1 MIRSIKDVPLS
12 RKAVIVRC
20 DLNVPVKNG
29 KIIDKSRIIAS
40 IPTIKYLLNQDAKV
54 IICSHFGRP
63 DGKYNPDMS
72 LKLVCDEL
80 SSELEREI
88 YFTDKYLDEEEQKKI
103 LDMPY
108 PSCIILENLRFH
120 KEEDE
125 NNHDFAKKIAQIG
138 NIYIND
144 AFACSHRA
152 HASIEAI
159 THYLPSFGGLNLINE
174 VDSISKIFLQ
184 SVKENTIAIVGG
196 SKISTKID
204 LLNNLVKKCSYIVV
218 GGGMANTFLKAKGY
232 NIGKSMYEEKYL
244 QTAKDIMNKNE
255 CEIFLPSDVLVAKS
269 IGDNVLTERK
279 DIANISDDDI
289 IVDFG
294 SESIKKTC
302 NAIDEK
308 GFIIFNGPVGIYE
321 IENFSQ
327 GSISIAKQIAST
339 TKNKGARS
347 IVGGGDAVA
356 CINKAKVFNDISFV
370 STAGGAFLEFIEGK
384 NLPGIERL
392 CGHIDL

>member
-63 DGKYNPDMS
+63 DGRYNSDMS

-88 YFTDKYLDEEEQKKI
+88 YFSDKYLDDEEQKKI
-103 LDMPY
+103 LDMKY
-108 PSCIILENLRFH
+108 PSCIMLENLRFH
-120 KEEDE
+120 KEEEE
-125 NNHDFAKKIAQIG
+125 NNHDFARKIAQIG

-144 AFACSHRA
+144 AFACSHRS

-159 THYLPSFGGLNLINE
+159 THYLPSFGGLNLLNE
-174 VDSISKIFLQ
+174 VDSISRIFVQ
-184 SVKENTIAIVGG
+184 SIKENTIAIVGG

-204 LLNNLVKKCSYIVV
+204 LLNNLVKKCSCIAI

-232 NIGKSMYEEKYL
+232 NIGKSMYEERHL
-244 QTAKDIMNKNE
+244 ETALNIMNKNE
-255 CEIFLPSDVLVAKS
+255 CEIFLPNDVLVAKS
-269 IGDNVLTERK
+269 IGD
-279 DIANISDDDI
+279 DIATEQKNVENLSDDDI

-294 SESIKKTC
+294 SESIEKACKLI
-302 NAIDEK
+302 NEK

-327 GSISIAKQIAST
+327 GSISIAKQIAET
-339 TKNKGARS
+339 TKNKNAKS

-384 NLPGIERL
+384 TLPGIERL
-392 CGHIDL
+392 CGHIEL

>member
-20 DLNVPVKNG
+20 DLNVPVKND

-40 IPTIKYLLNQDAKV
+40 IPTIKYLLNQDSKV

-63 DGKYNPDMS
+63 DGKYNSDMS
-72 LKLVCDEL
+72 LKLVCNEL
-80 SSELEREI
+80 SYELEREV
-88 YFTDKYLDEEEQKKI
+88 YFTDKYLDEEWQKKI

-108 PSCIILENLRFH
+108 PSCIMLENLRFH
-120 KEEDE
+120 KEEEE
-125 NNHDFAKKIAQIG
+125 NNDDFARKIAQIG

-159 THYLPSFGGLNLINE
+159 TRYLPSFGGFNLLNE
-174 VDSISKIFLQ
+174 VDSISKIFIQ
-184 SVKENTIAIVGG
+184 SIKENTIAIVGG

-204 LLNNLVKKCSYIVV
+204 LINNLINKCSYIVI

-244 QTAKDIMNKNE
+244 QTAKNIMGKNE
-255 CEIFLPSDVLVAKS
+255 CEIFLPSDVLVVKS
-269 IGDNVLTERK
+269 IGDNVSTEQK
-279 DIANISDDDI
+279 NITNILDDDI

-302 NAIDEK
+302 NIINDK

-327 GSISIAKQIAST
+327 GSVTIAKQIAST
-339 TKNKGARS
+339 TKNKGAKS

-384 NLPGIERL
+384 TLPGIERL